1 LTNKFGPLV
10 VNEGETIFV
19 HSIFS
24 FQKHTTMQKISFFS
38 LALLA
43 ASLTATAQTTK
54 IDVQKGQKYKVE
66 NSTKLTS
73 AAEVMGQTMENNTD
87 SKSTTLFEI
96 LATGQD
102 GINLQSTVTKMTVTA
117 SAMGQDMSY
126 DSDKTDNSGPL
137 ADMLSAILNKPN
149 TLQLNDRGLIT
160 KQDQEGNNTQSALTN
175 GAAVTVTTD
184 LFIPAL
190 IGKELKTGDSFT
202 DTFSVKKEKYDSR
215 DSGTYT
221 VKAIENGLA
230 TISYAGTQV
239 VNAVLEQ
246 MGMEMNSYSNNTVKS
261 DLYVDIKT
269 GLVLL
274 RSSVIE
280 SSTTVDVAGM
290 SIPATGKT
298 IINVKVSPEK

>member
-1 LTNKFGPLV
+1 
-10 VNEGETIFV
+10 
-19 HSIFS
+19 
-24 FQKHTTMQKISFFS
+24 MQKISFFS

-43 ASLTATAQTTK
+43 ASLTATAQLTK
-54 IDVQKGQKYKVE
+54 IDVQKGQKYLVE

-73 AAEVMGQTMENNTD
+73 SAEVMGQTMENNTD
-87 SKSTTLFEI
+87 SKFTTRYEI
-96 LATGQD
+96 LATGQE
-102 GINLQSTVTKMTVTA
+102 GINLQSTVTKMTVNA
-117 SAMGQDMSY
+117 SAMGQEMSF
-126 DSDKTDNSGPL
+126 DSDKTDNSVPL
-137 ADMLSAILNKPN
+137 ADMLTAVLNKPN
-149 TLQLNDRGLIT
+149 TLQLNEKGVIT
-160 KQDQEGNNTQSALTN
+160 KQDPEGNSASSALTGGN
-175 GAAVTVTTD
+175 TATITTE

-230 TISYAGTQV
+230 TISYSGTQV
-239 VNAVLEQ
+239 INAAVEQ
-246 MGMEMNSYSNNTVKS
+246 MGMEMNTYSNNTVKS

-274 RSSVIE
+274 KSSVIE
-280 SSTTVDVAGM
+280 SNTTVDAAGM

-298 IINVKVSPEK
+298 IINIKVSPDK

>member
-1 LTNKFGPLV
+1 
-10 VNEGETIFV
+10 
-19 HSIFS
+19 
-24 FQKHTTMQKISFFS
+24 MQKISFFS